1 MAKVLFV
8 FIIYI
13 HLALGCLS
21 QTSATDDYIRF
32 YQKEL
37 SYHKNSRCSMYPSC
51 SRYAQIVFSEYPFF
65 QAIQLNCDRLIR
77 CSHDTRFYDITYKY
91 GFKSLI
97 DLPNGK
103 SDPCLIHNRFIN
115 PYTDMVKP
123 KEGRAGDK
131 LFISNLI
138 NHEYY
143 QLALLEVERC
153 IFYGSKDTFYY
164 KSKLLCLRGLKDYEK
179 GIFEYE
185 VSFPDELKREL
196 SIQYQVALLYY
207 CLGNYEKVLAI
218 CDNMNTYRNI
228 DGDMLNEILA
238 LCATTQARLGLY
250 NEATQNFIS
259 IDGQQ
264 KSQNYAI
271 VQDLKSQKYKSPA
284 LAKSFS
290 IIPGAGYLYTK
301 HTGSALTAFMIN
313 CILGYATYTSLK
325 KGNYGAA
332 GLFGFFSLSFYIG
345 NINGAGRSA
354 NRYNQ
359 RIREQNI
366 RKLETINHIFIN

>member
-1 MAKVLFV
+1 MAKILF
-8 FIIYI
+8 ISYI
-13 HLALGCLS
+13 LIHIALGCLS
-21 QTSATDDYIRF
+21 QTHATDDYIRF

-37 SYHKNSRCSMYPSC
+37 SLHKNSRCAMYPSC
-51 SRYAQIVFSEYPFF
+51 SRYAQMVFSEYPFF
-65 QAIQLNCDRLIR
+65 QAIQLTSDRLMR

-91 GFKSLI
+91 GYKSLI
-97 DLPNGK
+97 DLP
-103 SDPCLIHNRFIN
+103 SEQYDPYLINNRFIN
-115 PYTDMVKP
+115 PYTDLLKP
-123 KEGRAGDK
+123 KEGRSGNK
-131 LFISNLI
+131 LLISNLI
-138 NHEYY
+138 NNEYY
-143 QLALLEVERC
+143 QLALLEAERC
-153 IFYGSKDTFYY
+153 IFFGSKDPFYY

-185 VSFPDELKREL
+185 VSFPDDLKSEP
-196 SIQYQVALLYY
+196 SIQYQLALLYY

-218 CDNMNTYRNI
+218 CGNMNTFKNTNV
-228 DGDMLNEILA
+228 DLLNGIIA

-250 NEATQNFIS
+250 NEAIQNFNS
-259 IDGQQ
+259 IYGLQ
-264 KSQNYAI
+264 KSQNYA
-271 VQDLKSQKYKSPA
+271 VVSGLKSQRYKSSA
-284 LAKSFS
+284 LAKTLS
-290 IIPGAGYLYTK
+290 IIPGVGYLYTN

-313 CILGYATYTSLK
+313 CILGYATYTSIK